1 MRPLTPDEP
10 DRLGGFRLIAH
21 LGSGDLGAVYLGV
34 DPDGR
39 PAAVRAVRGEFA
51 ADPGFRTGF
60 ARDAAG
66 ASRVRGRFTPP
77 LLGHDLSAERPWVA
91 TGFVAGPCLRDLV
104 RGAGPLPGPSL
115 LVLARGL
122 AEALERLH
130 GQGCVHRD
138 LSPAHVLVDAAGPRL
153 IGLGIGRAL
162 ADSAARR
169 DARPPAYTA
178 PEYLAGRTVLP
189 AGDLFSLGAVLLFA
203 ATGRTPFGAGP
214 AARHDDPAA
223 VARRV
228 LREPPDLSGLPDALR
243 DLVDACLDKLPEN
256 RPTAARLLDELGG
269 PLPEDPPEPDWLPP
283 RSRAAVARSEES
295 YRSVAAPVLGPLP
308 RPGFDPFPAAAA
320 APPGP
325 RRHGRA
331 LLRLGAVVAVLV
343 LLGAVGVYTLTGP
356 RYEPGAAAPSCPL
369 RDGVAEGLPPPGDP
383 QVDFSADTLVEL
395 SFSPDGATLAV
406 ATNDGVTLWDWRSSR
421 AVAHV
426 PNDHAL
432 LPPAPAAFSPDG
444 CLVAQASRQGALV
457 TDLTTGRSRSVA
469 AETQVLATAFS
480 PDGGE
485 LALATDNDPEHHYL
499 QLYDTASWE
508 EVGSLSGS
516 GALADVRYTRDGR
529 TVAAGES
536 GGGVVAWRTS
546 GGHRIGVIRDRS
558 GAGAGAFDVV
568 SGDEGMLVPRGD
580 RVLLVDP
587 GTDREVR
594 EFVPAE
600 GDGVPVDVVY
610 SPSSDLVLAALLGP
624 GTAEAGLEVWDFGSG
639 EPEDT
644 QWTPPALFPIA
655 ISPDGSRLAGVRQ
668 ETGEIAVY
676 DMEMTLMGLLA
687 E

>member
-39 PAAVRAVRGEFA
+39 PAAVRAVREDFA

-60 ARDAAG
+60 AHDAAE

-77 LLGHDLSAERPWVA
+77 LLGHDLSAEHPWVA

-104 RGAGPLPGPSL
+104 RGAGPLPEPAL
-115 LVLARGL
+115 LLLARGL

-130 GQGCVHRD
+130 GQGCVHHE

-153 IGLGIGRAL
+153 IGLGIGRARSG
-162 ADSAARR
+162 SAARR
-169 DARPPAYTA
+169 SPRPPAYTA

-203 ATGRTPFGAGP
+203 ATGRTPFDAGP
-214 AARHDDPAA
+214 PGRPDDPAA
-223 VARRV
+223 VVRRV

-256 RPTAARLLDELGG
+256 RPTAERLLDALGG

-283 RSRAAVARSEES
+283 RARAVVARAEES

-308 RPGFDPFPAAAA
+308 RPGFDPFPVAAA
-320 APPGP
+320 PGP
-325 RRHGRA
+325 RRRGRT
-331 LLRLGAVVAVLV
+331 LLRLCAVLSV
-343 LLGAVGVYTLTGP
+343 LLLLGVIGVYTLTGSQGGS
-356 RYEPGAAAPSCPL
+356 EFAAASCPQYNGPVE
-369 RDGVAEGLPPPGDP
+369 DLPPPEDP
-383 QVDFSADTLVEL
+383 QVDFSSDTLVEL
-395 SFSPDGATLAV
+395 SFSPDGETLAV
-406 ATNDGVTLWDWRSSR
+406 ATNAGVTLWNWRSSLP
-421 AVAHV
+421 VAHL
-426 PNDHAL
+426 PNDRAL

-444 CLVAQASRQGALV
+444 CLVSQASRQGALV
-457 TDLTTGRSRSVA
+457 TDLATGRTRAVA
-469 AETQVLATAFS
+469 AEMPVLATAFS

-485 LALATDNDPEHHYL
+485 LALATDSDPERRYL
-499 QLYDTASWE
+499 HLYDTVSWE
-508 EVGSLSGS
+508 ETGSLSGS
-516 GALADVRYTRDGR
+516 GALADVRYTRDGQ
-529 TVAAGES
+529 TVAAGEA

-546 GGHRIGVIRDRS
+546 GRHRIGVIRDRS

-580 RVLLVDP
+580 RVLLMDP
-587 GTDREVR
+587 STDREVR
-594 EFVPAE
+594 EFVPAQ
-600 GDGVPVDVVY
+600 GNGVPVDVVY
-610 SPSSDLVLAALLGP
+610 SPSTDLVLAALLGP
-624 GTAEAGLEVWDFGSG
+624 GTADAGLAVWDFESG
-639 EPEDT
+639 APEET
-644 QWTPPALFPIA
+644 RWSPPALYPIA

-676 DMEMTLMGLLA
+676 DMELTLMGLLT

>member
-34 DPDGR
+34 SPDGR
-39 PAAVRAVRGEFA
+39 PAAVRAVRRDFA

-60 ARDAAG
+60 ARDAAE
-66 ASRVRGRFTPP
+66 AALVRGRFTPP
-77 LLGHDLSAERPWVA
+77 LLGHDLSAEHPWVA

-104 RGAGPLPGPSL
+104 RGGGPLPEPSL
-115 LVLARGL
+115 LLLARGL

-162 ADSAARR
+162 ADSAALRE
-169 DARPPAYTA
+169 ARPPAYTA

-189 AGDLFSLGAVLLFA
+189 AGDLFSLGSVLLFA
-203 ATGRTPFGAGP
+203 ATGRTPFDAGP
-214 AARHDDPAA
+214 VSGADDPAA
-223 VARRV
+223 VVRRV
-228 LREPPDLSGLPDALR
+228 LREPPDLSGLPDSLR
-243 DLVDACLDKLPEN
+243 DLVGACLDKLPEN

-269 PLPEDPPEPDWLPP
+269 PLPEEPPEPGWLPP
-283 RSRAAVARSEES
+283 RSRAAVTRAEES

-308 RPGFDPFPAAAA
+308 RPGFDPFPVTAA
-320 APPGP
+320 PGP
-325 RRHGRA
+325 RRRGRV
-331 LLRLGAVVAVLV
+331 LLRLCAVLAV
-343 LLGAVGVYTLTGP
+343 LLLIGVAGVYTLSGP
-356 RYEPGAAAPSCPL
+356 RGGSGPAASSCPL
-369 RDGVAEGLPPPGDP
+369 RDGVAESLPPPEAP

-406 ATNDGVTLWDWRSSR
+406 ATNDGVTLWDWRSSL
-421 AVAHV
+421 AVAHL
-426 PNDHAL
+426 PNDRAL

-457 TDLTTGRSRSVA
+457 TDLATGRNRTVA
-469 AETQVLATAFS
+469 AERQVLAAAFS

-485 LALATDNDPEHHYL
+485 LALATDGGPGHGYL
-499 QLYDTASWE
+499 HLYDTVSWE
-508 EVGSLSGS
+508 ETGSLSGS

-546 GGHRIGVIRDRS
+546 GEHRIGVVRDRS

-568 SGDEGMLVPRGD
+568 PGDGGVLVPRGD

-587 GTDREVR
+587 STDREVR
-594 EFVPAE
+594 EFVPDQ
-600 GDGVPVDVVY
+600 GHGVPVDVVY
-610 SPSSDLVLAALLGP
+610 SASSDLVIAALLGP
-624 GTAEAGLEVWDFGSG
+624 GTDEAGMAVWDFASG
-639 EPEDT
+639 APEDT
-644 QWTPPALFPIA
+644 QWTPPALFPVA
-655 ISPDGSRLAGVRQ
+655 ISPDGSRVAGVRQ
-668 ETGEIAVY
+668 ETGDIAVY

-687 E
+687 G

>member
-39 PAAVRAVRGEFA
+39 PAAVRAVREEFA

-77 LLGHDLSAERPWVA
+77 LLGHDLSAAHPWVA

-104 RGAGPLPGPSL
+104 RDAGPLPESCL
-115 LVLARGL
+115 LILARGL

-214 AARHDDPAA
+214 PSQPDDQAS
-223 VARRV
+223 VVRRV

-243 DLVDACLDKLPEN
+243 GLVDACLDKLPEN

-269 PLPEDPPEPDWLPP
+269 PLPEEPPEPDWLPP
-283 RSRAAVARSEES
+283 RSRAAVTRAEDS

-308 RPGFDPFPAAAA
+308 RPGFDPFPASVA
-320 APPGP
+320 PGP
-325 RRHGRA
+325 RRRGRT
-331 LLRLGAVVAVLV
+331 LLRLCAVVAVLL
-343 LLGAVGVYTLTGP
+343 LLGAVGVYTLSGP
-356 RYEPGAAAPSCPL
+356 RYGFGPAASSCPL
-369 RDGVAEGLPPPGDP
+369 RDGVAENLPPPVDP

-406 ATNDGVTLWDWRSSR
+406 TTNDGVTLWDWRSSL
-421 AVAHV
+421 AVAHL
-426 PNDHAL
+426 PNDRAL

-444 CLVAQASRQGALV
+444 CLVVQASRQGALV
-457 TDLTTGRSRSVA
+457 TDLVTGRSRSVA
-469 AETQVLATAFS
+469 AETQVLAAAFS
-480 PDGGE
+480 PDGRE
-485 LALATDNDPEHHYL
+485 LALATDSDPEHRYL
-499 QLYDTASWE
+499 HLYDTVSWE
-508 EVGSLSGS
+508 ETGSLSGS

-546 GGHRIGVIRDRS
+546 GQHRIGMVRDRS

-568 SGDEGMLVPRGD
+568 SGREGMLVPRGD

-587 GTDREVR
+587 STDREVR

-600 GDGVPVDVVY
+600 DNGVPVDVVY
-610 SPSSDLVLAALLGP
+610 SASADLVVAALLGP
-624 GTAEAGLEVWDFGSG
+624 GTADAGLAVWDFGSG

-668 ETGEIAVY
+668 ESGEIAVY
-676 DMEMTLMGLLA
+676 DMEMTLMGLLT